1 MPRRNIKEVLKKHTA
16 ELMEVPGVA
25 GVAEGES
32 QGKPCIRVFVLE
44 RNSEFLKR
52 IPSTLEGYPI
62 QVEESG
68 EFQALGN

>member
-1 MPRRNIKEVLKKHTA
+1 MPRINIKEVLKKHTV

-32 QGKPCIRVFVLE
+32 QGRPCIKVFVVD
-44 RNSEFLKR
+44 RNTEFLRR
-52 IPSTLEGYPI
+52 IPSTLEGYPV

-68 EFQALGN
+68 EFRALGT